1 MNSLSKNIRDAPIIV
16 VAGPTA
22 SGKSDF
28 ALDIARKV
36 RGTIINFDSMQ
47 VYKELKILSAR
58 PSKNHCQTVPH
69 ELYGFMSAD
78 TPCSVLYWRDIAIKK
93 IKISAKNGRIPILVG
108 GTGFYIQSLID
119 GIDSIPKSL
128 PEFRCKAEKIFK
140 QSGYEAF
147 YNIVKKVD
155 PSVEGRIAPKDI
167 QRLIRSYTV
176 WLQTSKTLYE
186 WQNQGEDKK
195 KYFNNFIKIRLYPDR
210 EKLRNTISERF
221 YRMVDE
227 GAVQEVRSLK
237 KLDLS
242 YPIMKAHGVR
252 ELLAYSSGNISF
264 EEAAKKTITNI
275 RQYAKRQDT
284 WFNNRFKADYKIIDY
299 KNNLK
304 LHLMK
309 IYNLCAKIH

>member
-1 MNSLSKNIRDAPIIV
+1 LNSLSRNIKDAPIIV
-16 VAGPTA
+16 VVGPTA

-36 RGTIINFDSMQ
+36 TGTIINFDSMQ

-58 PSKNHCQTVPH
+58 PSKSHCQVVPH

-78 TPCSVLYWRDIAIKK
+78 TPCSVLYWRDLAIKK
-93 IKISAKNGRIPILVG
+93 IKKSIKNGRTPILVG

-128 PEFRCKAEKIFK
+128 PEFRSKAEKILK
-140 QSGYEAF
+140 QIGYDAF
-147 YNIVKKVD
+147 YNIVKKID
-155 PSVEGRIAPKDI
+155 PSIEGRIAPRDI

-186 WQNQGEDKK
+186 WQNQEVDKK

-210 EKLRNTISERF
+210 ERLRNTISERF
-221 YRMVDE
+221 YKMVDE
-227 GAVQEVRSLK
+227 GAIQEVQLLK
-237 KLDLS
+237 KIDLS

-252 ELLAYSSGNISF
+252 ELLAYSSGDISF

-284 WFNNRFKADYKIIDY
+284 WFNNRFKTDYKIIDY
-299 KNNLK
+299 RNNLK

-309 IYNLCAKIH
+309 IYNLCDKIN

>member
-1 MNSLSKNIRDAPIIV
+1 MVI
-16 VAGPTA
+16 AGPTA

-28 ALDIARKV
+28 AIALCKELN
-36 RGTIINFDSMQ
+36 GTIINFDSMQ

-93 IKISAKNGRIPILVG
+93 IKKSVNNGRTPILVG

-128 PEFRCKAEKIFK
+128 PEFRRKAEKILK

-227 GAVQEVRSLK
+227 GAVQEARSLK
-237 KLDLS
+237 KIDLS

-299 KNNLK
+299 KINLK